1 MSTKIRPAAVAG
13 TFYPADRSELE
24 SLLGSCFE
32 TDSVP
37 KSRGKIFALVSPHAG
52 IIYSGKVAGEGYRLL
67 KNLNINNVIILAPS
81 HYEYFEGGTV
91 YDGSAYSTPL
101 GDITINSELS
111 SELVAA
117 TEQLNYSSVG
127 HGREHSLEVQLPFL
141 QTVLNNDFEIVPI
154 VIGDIDMAK
163 ASEIASALSDSVNSL
178 DSDVLIIASTDL
190 SHFHKQDEANLLD
203 KRTAGFIENLSISE
217 LYTACKSGE
226 CEACGVNPLLIVM
239 EAAKLQGALD
249 VEILK
254 YATSGDVI
262 GDYSSVVGYLS
273 AVITGR

>member
-1 MSTKIRPAAVAG
+1 MITKIRPAAVAG
-13 TFYPADRSELE
+13 TFYPADRAELE

-37 KSRGKIFALVSPHAG
+37 KNRGKIFALVSPHAG

-67 KNLNINNVIILAPS
+67 KNLNISNIIILAPS
-81 HYEYFEGGTV
+81 HYESFEGGTV
-91 YDGSAYSTPL
+91 YDGFAYSTPL

-117 TEQLNYSSVG
+117 SEQLNYSSVG

-141 QTVLNNDFEIVPI
+141 QVVLNNDFEIVPI
-154 VIGDIDMAK
+154 VIGDIDMAM
-163 ASEIASALSDSVNSL
+163 ASDIASALSDSVNSL
-178 DSDVLIIASTDL
+178 NSDVLIIASTDL

-203 KRTAGFIENLSISE
+203 KRTAGFIENLSINE
-217 LYTACKSGE
+217 LYGACKSGE

-273 AVITGR
+273 AVITG

>member
-1 MSTKIRPAAVAG
+1 MSTEIRPAAVAG
-13 TFYPADRSELE
+13 TFYPADRTELE

-32 TDSVP
+32 TDSVSEN
-37 KSRGKIFALVSPHAG
+37 KGKIFALVSPHAG
-52 IIYSGKVAGEGYRLL
+52 LVYSGKVAGEGYRLL
-67 KNLNINNVIILAPS
+67 KNQDITNIIILAPS
-81 HYEYFEGGTV
+81 HFEYYEGGTV

-101 GDITINSELS
+101 GEITINSELS
-111 SELVAA
+111 NELVEGSA
-117 TEQLNYSSVG
+117 QLKFSSLG

-154 VIGDIDMAK
+154 VIGDIDMAM
-163 ASEIASALSDSVNSL
+163 ASDIASVISDSVNRL
-178 DSDVLIIASTDL
+178 NSDVLIIASTDL
-190 SHFHKQDEANLLD
+190 SHFHEQEEANLLD
-203 KRTAGFIENLSISE
+203 KRTAGFIENLSINE
-217 LYTACKSGE
+217 LYGACKSGK

-239 EAAKLQGALD
+239 EAAKLQGALS

-273 AVITGR
+273 AVIRA